1 MDLGAYVQIEDL
13 DKIAKENGIVVPR
26 LRGYRLMKT
35 EEPVD
40 LHEVTERIEV
50 EECEFLIESSWIP
63 NSYTSIFNDTTR
75 RNKKRYM
82 TYHYEVTEG
91 GHSHIVY
98 DSVRWDRI
106 HGRHR
111 KDLKFA
117 IKRSN
122 QRFIEQ
128 YEMFNKYCGQ
138 DDVLYIHARI
148 GGGNW
153 KYYGGEELKTQHW
166 FLEHVDDA
174 CDSTYCDIYAKLK
187 S

>member
-13 DKIAKENGIVVPR
+13 GKIAKENGIVVPR

-40 LHEVTERIEV
+40 LNEVTKCIEV
-50 EECEFLIESSWIP
+50 EECESLIGSSWIL
-63 NSYTSIFNDTTR
+63 NSCIYTINETTR

-82 TYHYEVTEG
+82 KYHYEVTEG
-91 GHSHIVY
+91 GHSYIVY

-111 KDLKFA
+111 KDLKLA
-117 IKRSN
+117 IK
-122 QRFIEQ
+122 QRRKRFTKQ

-148 GGGNW
+148 GGNNW
-153 KYYGGEELKTQHW
+153 KYYGGDELKTHPW